1 MRPRGTE
8 GRATERPDRD
18 RRRIDR
24 VTRIETV
31 TTRPV
36 AKHTLLAGG
45 TGAIASCIFWFLGSA
60 AMRDYEAASS
70 SDAAVSARQAASQ
83 YSTLCSVSLAA
94 TGSGLATGGAALIL
108 TPDLDAIAR
117 DLDAGLQ
124 KLAELESEK
133 ERLK

>member
-1 MRPRGTE
+1 
-8 GRATERPDRD
+8 
-18 RRRIDR
+18 
-24 VTRIETV
+24 
-31 TTRPV
+31 
-36 AKHTLLAGG
+36 
-45 TGAIASCIFWFLGSA
+45 
-60 AMRDYEAASS
+60 MRDYEAASS